1 LAAGTVYFVEDT
13 AMKTILFAMI
23 ALSVLMSV
31 ATPAGVNPFSAKG
44 FYAQQERF
52 SGGAN
57 GS

>member
-1 LAAGTVYFVEDT
+1 VYFVEGDT
-13 AMKTILFAMI
+13 ATKTILFAMI

-31 ATPAGVNPFSAKG
+31 ATPAGANPFTAKG
-44 FYAQQERF
+44 FYEQQERF